1 MKYLERVEENLENL
15 QGRYK
20 MATLL
25 DTSLL
30 NFLLPLFSFLLVLFI
45 VYAVMDKFSL
55 VGDNK
60 GLHWAVAFC
69 IAFIFLFSSDAV
81 KFLNLLTPWYILM
94 VVFGLFLVSFFVF
107 LGVSKEKIEGAV
119 SDPKVYWGVIG
130 ISLLVFFIA
139 LGNVF
144 GSTFA
149 GGGGGSGGKSG
160 TTASAGAGAGD
171 GEPVS
176 EGIKAIVHPRV
187 LGALFLLII
196 AAFAIRLISE
206 QSK

>member
-1 MKYLERVEENLENL
+1 
-15 QGRYK
+15 

-30 NFLLPLFSFLLVLFI
+30 NFLLPMASFLFVMFI
-45 VYAVMDKFSL
+45 VYAVMDKFKL
-55 VGDNK
+55 VGGNK

-81 KFLNLLTPWYILM
+81 KFINLLTPWFILLI
-94 VVFGLFLVSFFVF
+94 VFGLFIVGFFMF
-107 LGVSKEKIEGAV
+107 LGVGEKDITTAV
-119 SDPKVYWGVIG
+119 KDPKVYWGVIG
-130 ISLLVFFIA
+130 LSLLVFFIA

-144 GSTFA
+144 GDA
-149 GGGGGSGGKSG
+149 LGGKKADSTEG
-160 TTASAGAGAGD
+160 GAGTIQG

-176 EGIKAIVHPRV
+176 EGIRSVVHPRV

-206 QSK
+206 PSFTK

>member
-1 MKYLERVEENLENL
+1 
-15 QGRYK
+15 

-25 DTSLL
+25 DVGLL
-30 NFLLPLFSFLLVLFI
+30 KFLLPLFSFLFVLFI
-45 VYAVMDKFSL
+45 TYAVMDKFKL

-60 GLHWAVAFC
+60 GIHWAVAFC

-81 KFLNLLTPWYILM
+81 QFLNLLTPWFILL
-94 VVFGLFLVSFFVF
+94 VVFGLFLVSFFLF
-107 LGVSKEKIEGAV
+107 IGVGQGDIASAAK
-119 SDPKVYWGVIG
+119 DPKVYWGVIG

-144 GSTFA
+144 GDVLGGKKATSE
-149 GGGGGSGGKSG
+149 GGGTG
-160 TTASAGAGAGD
+160 TVQG

-196 AAFAIRLISE
+196 AALAIRLISE
-206 QSK
+206 QTK